1 MSREPGR
8 EGTEASEAWREAGR
22 DMVVESGGWAVRGA
36 ASVVVR
42 RFRAAEG
49 QPRLSSAS
57 HRASSSA
64 SAAVFLVCLIC

>member
-22 DMVVESGGWAVRGA
+22 DMSGGRVSRPGA

-49 QPRLSSAS
+49 QPRLDERRLTDQA
-57 HRASSSA
+57 RAPLC
-64 SAAVFLVCLIC
+64 F

>member
-22 DMVVESGGWAVRGA
+22 DMLLRVGA

-49 QPRLSSAS
+49 QPRLDAVLPVSQSKLGRRCVSSMSDMLGSS
-57 HRASSSA
+57 H
-64 SAAVFLVCLIC
+64 